1 MGHSPNMWYGFPSS
15 RNGCIIQRV
24 QVSYVAHVTPV
35 PENLDSNEA
44 ASFLCAVR
52 MSYCFVAT
60 TNIDIRMYRVS
71 LYTAR

>member
-15 RNGCIIQRV
+15 HDGCVIQRV
-24 QVSYVAHVTPV
+24 QVSYVAHVTPI
-35 PENLDSNEA
+35 PESLDSQEA

-52 MSYCFVAT
+52 ISCSFAT
-60 TNIDIRMYRVS
+60 ANIDNHAHRVS

>member
-1 MGHSPNMWYGFPSS
+1 MVFPSS
-15 RNGCIIQRV
+15 HNGCVIQCV
-24 QVSYVAHVTPV
+24 QVSYVAHVTPI

-52 MSYCFVAT
+52 MSCYFVAT
-60 TNIDIRMYRVS
+60 ANIDNHVYRAS